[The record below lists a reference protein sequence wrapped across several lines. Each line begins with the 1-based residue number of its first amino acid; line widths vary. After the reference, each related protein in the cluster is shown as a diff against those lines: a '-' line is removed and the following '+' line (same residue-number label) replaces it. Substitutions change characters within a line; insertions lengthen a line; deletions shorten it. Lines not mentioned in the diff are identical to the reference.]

1 MPPTKTV
8 ALGALALA
16 ALPFAHGHRPRAR
29 AEGTDPGR
37 HVVLV
42 VVDTLRADH
51 LGVGGAARD
60 ATPGL
65 DRLARRGRW
74 LTEACSTAPWTPP
87 SVMSIMTSL
96 DPAVHGVQGDG
107 DSLGHRRVRLAAPV
121 RTLAQVLRER
131 GWRTRGVT
139 GGGGVG
145 RRYGF
150 ERGFERYDEPSRLGG
165 EDVVEGVDRGLA
177 WLAGLGADERG
188 FLFLHTYEVHQPDTH
203 HLFAA
208 EERGTPAQRAA
219 AAYDG
224 DLAFADRE
232 LGRLFD
238 GLERR
243 GLLERSVVVVTAD
256 HGENLHDRSVG
267 GRPVEHGH
275 HLHGELLHVPLIVV
289 APGLVPPLGALAGP
303 VSTLDVAPT
312 VLSLLGMAGG
322 LPLAQ
327 GQDLRAALQGGRS
340 LDPDRPLFAGA
351 PLQGPTWRAV
361 RSGWSRLILA
371 PPVGPTGWWSQVR
384 EPQAARYDVRADPAE
399 MRPLAASDA
408 EGRRLQALLGDR
420 ERQQAARLR
429 ELGSPE
435 SGQQPSDELRALGY
449 LR

>member
-16 ALPFAHGHRPRAR
+16 TLPFATGGQPSKKP
-29 AEGTDPGR
+29 EGTDPGR

-51 LGVGGAARD
+51 LGVGGARRD

-74 LTEACSTAPWTPP
+74 LTDAWSTAPWTPP

-96 DPAVHGVQGDG
+96 DPAVHGLADDG
-107 DSLGHRRVRLAAPV
+107 DSLARRRVRLAAPV
-121 RTLAQVLRER
+121 RTLAQVLHER

-150 ERGFERYDEPSRLGG
+150 DRGFELYDEPGSPAS
-165 EDVVEGVDRGLA
+165 EDVLEGVDRGLA

-203 HLFAA
+203 HLFAD

-224 DLAFADRE
+224 DVAFADRE
-232 LGRLFD
+232 LARLFD

-256 HGENLHDRSVG
+256 HGENLHDRSAG

-303 VSTLDVAPT
+303 ASTLDVAPT
-312 VLSLLGMAGG
+312 VLSLLGVTGEM
-322 LPLAQ
+322 PLAQ
-327 GQDLRAALQGGRS
+327 GQDLRAALQGEGT

-351 PLQGPTWRAV
+351 PLQGPTWRVV
-361 RSGWSRLILA
+361 RSGRSRLILA
-371 PPVGPTGWWSQVR
+371 PPVSSGGWWREVR
-384 EPQAARYDVRADPAE
+384 EPEAARYDVRADPAE
-399 MRPLAASDA
+399 THPLAASDGEA
-408 EGRRLQALLGDR
+408 RRLRALLRDR
-420 ERQQAARLR
+420 ERQQAERLR
-429 ELGSPE
+429 QLGPPE
-435 SGQQPSDELRALGY
+435 FDVQPPDELRALGY